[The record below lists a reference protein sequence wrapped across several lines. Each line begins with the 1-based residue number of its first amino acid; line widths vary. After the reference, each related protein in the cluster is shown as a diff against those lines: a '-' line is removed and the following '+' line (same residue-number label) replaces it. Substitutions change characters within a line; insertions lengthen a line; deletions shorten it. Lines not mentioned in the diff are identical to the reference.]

1 LYDASHPK
9 GKYYFDLW
17 TQQQVDIICSGNHEL
32 YKANSSN
39 DELRKTVPAYK
50 DSYLASNLDIIDPER
65 GTRGPLAQ
73 RFKIFETKNQKLRVL
88 AFGFLFDFTGNDNN
102 TIVQPVEET
111 VKEKW
116 FHDALSDRDVDLI
129 VVIGHVGIRMNE
141 FKVVYTAI
149 RDAQWDTPLA
159 FFGGHVHVRDFA
171 TYDKNAA
178 AIASGRYLETIGFLS
193 MDGIKKKETPQ
204 APADLASASKAQV
217 KYERRYIDT
226 NLVSYHHHSGTNET
240 TFDTPAGR
248 NVTKY
253 IAKARRALRLDRRLG
268 CAPETLYV
276 NRAPYPSNSSLFSW
290 LADRVLPAELARAP
304 RAAKEGRKALVVTNT
319 GAVRFDV
326 FKGPFTT
333 DTGLIVSPFTSGFRF
348 VADVPAKVALRVLA
362 LLNSK
367 GPMMDGSRAGLE
379 SWMMAPPE
387 QMPGGLAGG
396 SLGLARPVAARVGG
410 QVPMMG
416 GLSDEGLRPGYT
428 TVDDHGEDGDDTE
441 HERIEFFTVPN
452 CVQAP
457 IGFAIPEAEELVPED
472 EVVDLV
478 YNEFVEPWILLA
490 LEYLGLKVDA
500 NSTAVYIEGETLTTV
515 MESWVR
521 KNWKC

>member
-1 LYDASHPK
+1 
-9 GKYYFDLW
+9 
-17 TQQQVDIICSGNHEL
+17 
-32 YKANSSN
+32 
-39 DELRKTVPAYK
+39 
-50 DSYLASNLDIIDPER
+50 
-65 GTRGPLAQ
+65 LAQ
-73 RFKIFETKNQKLRVL
+73 RFKKFETKNQKLRVL
-88 AFGFLFDFTGNDNN
+88 AFGFLFDFAGNDNN

-116 FHDALSDRDVDLI
+116 FRDTLSDRDVDLI
-129 VVIGHVGIRMNE
+129 VVIGHVGIRMTE
-141 FKVVYTAI
+141 FKVVYQAI

-159 FFGGHVHVRDFA
+159 FFGGHMHVRDFA

-178 AIASGRYLETIGFLS
+178 AIASGRYLETVGFLS
-193 MDGIKKKETPQ
+193 IDGINKKESPQTPPE
-204 APADLASASKAQV
+204 ALAMGSKASV
-217 KYERRYIDT
+217 KFARRYIDN
-226 NLVSYHHHSGTNET
+226 NLVSYHHHSGTNKT
-240 TFDTPAGR
+240 SFDTPEGR

-253 IAKARRALRLDRRLG
+253 IAKARSALRLDRKLG
-268 CAPETLYV
+268 CSPVTLYV

-290 LADRVLPAELARAP
+290 LADSVLPAQLARAP
-304 RAAKEGRKALVVTNT
+304 RAEKEGRKALVVTNT

-333 DTGLIVSPFTSGFRF
+333 DTGLTISPFTSGFRF

-367 GPMMDGSRAGLE
+367 GPMMDGTAPLP

-387 QMPGGLAGG
+387 QLAPGGLGERRPAA
-396 SLGLARPVAARVGG
+396 LARTRVGG

-416 GLSDEGLRPGYT
+416 GDEKLRPGYT
-428 TVDDHGEDGDDTE
+428 TVDDYGEDGDDTE
-441 HERIEFFTVPN
+441 HERIEFYTVPN

-457 IGFAIPEAEELVPED
+457 IGFAIPGADEPVPDD

-490 LEYLGLKVDA
+490 LEYLGLKVEQKD
-500 NSTAVYIEGETLTTV
+500 TAVYMEGETLTTV
-515 MESWVR
+515 ISNWVR

>member
-1 LYDASHPK
+1 
-9 GKYYFDLW
+9 
-17 TQQQVDIICSGNHEL
+17 
-32 YKANSSN
+32 
-39 DELRKTVPAYK
+39 VPAYR

-65 GTRGPLAQ
+65 GTTGPLAQ
-73 RFKIFETKNQKLRVL
+73 RFKKFETKNQKLRVL
-88 AFGFLFDFTGNDNN
+88 AFGFLFDFNGNDNN

-111 VKEKW
+111 VKERW

-141 FKVVYTAI
+141 FKVVYKAI

-178 AIASGRYLETIGFLS
+178 AIASGRYLETVGSLS
-193 MDGIKKKETPQ
+193 IDGINKKETPA
-204 APADLASASKAQV
+204 APPALMASASKAQV
-217 KYERRYIDT
+217 KFARRYIDN
-226 NLVSYHHHSGTNET
+226 NLVSYHHHSGTNKT
-240 TFDTPAGR
+240 NFDTPAGR
-248 NVTKY
+248 NVTRH

-276 NRAPYPSNSSLFSW
+276 NRAPYPSNASLFSW

-304 RAAKEGRKALVVTNT
+304 RAAKEGRKALAVTNT

-333 DTGLIVSPFTSGFRF
+333 DTGLIVSPFTSGFKF
-348 VADVPAKVALRVLA
+348 VADVPARVALRVLA

-367 GPMMDGSRAGLE
+367 GPMMDGSGTEALPGC
-379 SWMMAPPE
+379 MMEPPE
-387 QMPGGLAGG
+387 QMAPGGLGER
-396 SLGLARPVAARVGG
+396 LRPARPMAFAGARVAGW
-410 QVPMMG
+410 QAPMMG
-416 GLSDEGLRPGYT
+416 GAGDEKLRPGYT
-428 TVDDHGEDGDDTE
+428 TVDDYGEDGDDTE
-441 HERIEFFTVPN
+441 HERIEFFNVPN

-457 IGFAIPEAEELVPED
+457 IGFAIPDAGDLIPED

-490 LEYLGLKVDA
+490 LEYLGLKVEA
-500 NSTAVYIEGETLTTV
+500 NATAVYIEGETLTTV
-515 MESWVR
+515 MSNWVR